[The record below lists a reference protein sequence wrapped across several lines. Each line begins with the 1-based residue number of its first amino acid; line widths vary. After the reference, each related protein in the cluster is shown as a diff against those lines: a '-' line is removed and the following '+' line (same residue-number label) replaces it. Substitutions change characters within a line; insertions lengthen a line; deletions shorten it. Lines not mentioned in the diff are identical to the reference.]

1 MKKIKLVALLFGLSL
16 WASSVYADI
25 TLQSA
30 DEVQGTWSLK
40 YSKNSLTDKQPI
52 NREDIWVF
60 KDGKLTILHI
70 PRDGMYYDQPPVSYE
85 VEDGKLKVAIIGS
98 SRVDLYTV
106 IEKDAKNMTLKGKYG
121 NYYFFNQK

>member
-70 PRDGMYYDQPPVSYE
+70 PRDGIYYDQPPVVYG

>member
-1 MKKIKLVALLFGLSL
+1 MKKLNLMALLFGLSL
-16 WASSVYADI
+16 FTSHVSADI

-30 DEVQGTWSLK
+30 DEVQGTWNLK

-60 KDGKLTILHI
+60 KEGKLTILHI
-70 PRDGMYYDQPPVSYE
+70 PRDGIYYDQPPVSYA
-85 VEDGKLKVAIIGS
+85 VEDGKLKVAIVGS

-106 IEKDAKNMTLKGKYG
+106 TEKDAKNMTLKGKYG
-121 NYYFFNQK
+121 NYYFFSQK

>member
-1 MKKIKLVALLFGLSL
+1 MKKLNLMALLFGLSL
-16 WASSVYADI
+16 FTSHVFADI

-30 DEVQGTWSLK
+30 DEVQGTWNLK

-60 KDGKLTILHI
+60 KEGKLTILHI
-70 PRDGMYYDQPPVSYE
+70 PRDGIYYDQPPVSYA
-85 VEDGKLKVAIIGS
+85 VEDGKLKVAIVGS

-106 IEKDAKNMTLKGKYG
+106 TEKDAKNMTLKGKYG
-121 NYYFFNQK
+121 NYYFFSQK